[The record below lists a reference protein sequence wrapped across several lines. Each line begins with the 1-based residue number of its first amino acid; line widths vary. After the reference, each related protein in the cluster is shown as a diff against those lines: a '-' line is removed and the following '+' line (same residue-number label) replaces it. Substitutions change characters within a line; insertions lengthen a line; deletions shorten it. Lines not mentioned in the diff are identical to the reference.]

1 MRHPADACM
10 NWLNRNASAIEAL
23 GTITTALVAL
33 AVLIAIPWQIRAS
46 AALQAE
52 QSARDIYRE
61 FVALSVN
68 KPGFADPD
76 YCAIKTDPLRL
87 TAYSYYMEYLLYT
100 AEQVTAVSDTWIPVM
115 QSHLSQHHRHSMR
128 HPRRVCRHRPGRRT
142 DRIPARPMRRCHQLR
157 LSRFLALAGPVFRKN
172 GLAGGPM
179 APRLPIQA
187 LVYSTA
193 FTS

>member
-1 MRHPADACM
+1 M

-33 AVLIAIPWQIRAS
+33 AALIAIPWQMRAS

-115 QSHLSQHHRHSMR
+115 QSHLSQHHGILCDTHEGYADTA
-128 HPRRVCRHRPGRRT
+128 PV
-142 DRIPARPMRRCHQLR
+142 A
-157 LSRFLALAGPVFRKN
+157 ALIASQR
-172 GLAGGPM
+172 AQC
-179 APRLPIQA
+179 AA
-187 LVYSTA
+187 A
-193 FTS
+193 TSCD